1 MDKVYKRKSLINHFW
16 DKIAPLTRTT
26 NINNLPSA
34 FCRARFW
41 VVVDV
46 EVVVAVVV
54 VELEVV
60 VVLVL
65 VVEVVEVV
73 DVVVVD
79 EVVLV
84 VVVLVVVVGILL
96 CGNRNS
102 RMI

>member
-1 MDKVYKRKSLINHFW
+1 MDKLYERKSLKKHFR
-16 DKIAPLTRTT
+16 DKISPLTRTT

-34 FCRARFW
+34 FCRAGFW

-60 VVLVL
+60 VVLVV
-65 VVEVVEVV
+65 VVEVMEVV

-79 EVVLV
+79 
-84 VVVLVVVVGILL
+84 
-96 CGNRNS
+96 
-102 RMI
+102 